1 MQQME
6 QRQRLLL
13 LVVVQL
19 QVERSWLGVARRY
32 PSVAVGGEGRECSGE
47 WRQVGSVAVMATMKR
62 PQWARRGSSC
72 PVPSGEPESE

>member
-13 LVVVQL
+13 VQL
-19 QVERSWLGVARRY
+19 QVESWLAVARRY